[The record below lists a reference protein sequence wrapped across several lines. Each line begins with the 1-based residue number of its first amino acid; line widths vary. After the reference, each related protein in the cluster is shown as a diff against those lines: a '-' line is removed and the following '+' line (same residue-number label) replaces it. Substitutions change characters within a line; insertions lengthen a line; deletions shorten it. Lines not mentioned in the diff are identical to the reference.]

1 MENQSYFKVEYS
13 NEKKFG
19 YLFSLIFFIIA
30 VYPFFFN
37 GNIRIWS
44 LIVSIIFL
52 FLSLKYSKL
61 LIIPNRIWLKL
72 GIFLNKIVSPII
84 MLLIFIITFF
94 PIGIIIKILRIDLI
108 NQKINP
114 KKKSYW
120 INRMNKMESLKK
132 LY

>member
-1 MENQSYFKVEYS
+1 M
-13 NEKKFG
+13 
-19 YLFSLIFFIIA
+19 
-30 VYPFFFN
+30 
-37 GNIRIWS
+37 
-44 LIVSIIFL
+44 VSIIFL

-61 LIIPNRIWLKL
+61 LITPNRIWLKL
-72 GIFLNKIVSPII
+72 GILINKIVSPVI
-84 MLLIFIITFF
+84 MFLIFIITFF

-120 INRMNKMESLKK
+120 INRINKMESLKK

>member
-1 MENQSYFKVEYS
+1 
-13 NEKKFG
+13 
-19 YLFSLIFFIIA
+19 
-30 VYPFFFN
+30 
-37 GNIRIWS
+37 
-44 LIVSIIFL
+44 
-52 FLSLKYSKL
+52 
-61 LIIPNRIWLKL
+61 
-72 GIFLNKIVSPII
+72 